1 MSSSQTGSQARPD
14 TVGSNSR
21 NSGQGSQG
29 GRGRGRGG
37 RGGRSQHS
45 QNTGQQSNKFH
56 GQEPTLKECTFDYT
70 EDPQSRRYLK
80 NVELLI
86 GYVGNTFTRHN
97 RQYQQALE
105 DLELKD
111 PDKPEIPKDTKDIIQ
126 VEEWKMASKAREE
139 QVMAYENFRAALYSV
154 IWGQCT
160 PLMKDKLQAKE
171 SYNTIKSSRDGIAL
185 LSLIKETTF
194 TFDSGR
200 IYKLVGRDKLK
211 EDFYSLKRRNNQS
224 MHSYYEVFRAK
235 VKVLQEA
242 GVKLYDTDLVKYIAK
257 GYKREDAPTAEDFEE
272 AQERCIAIRFIRSC
286 GNKEYEAHLQN
297 MFLDGHA
304 AYPASLADARAI
316 IDNRM
321 TSKNK
326 QDPTPQGQQPDNA
339 TGVAY
344 ATHEAGTTDST
355 TSTITNSQDGGSQN
369 NGNSNGGGNN
379 RQIEDAGDV
388 HQTSPDCVFSSH
400 SQASTIPTD
409 WLLLDNQSTVDIIHD
424 KKLLKN
430 IHTSDKPITIQ
441 SHAGTRILK
450 QQGLLPGYG
459 IVWFDEQC
467 PANILSL
474 NKAKTRFQVKFNS
487 DHGNN
492 FTLHDRSSGRLKH
505 KFNASPEG
513 LYYMKS
519 GSLQGSFLTTVS
531 ENEARYSQ
539 AEIDGAKAAR
549 SLLAKIGRPST
560 RDYIKILKGNMLP
573 NAAVTVNDVKRAELL
588 YGPDLGTLKG
598 KTTRRKAPYVDTRDV
613 VPPSIAEEYKD
624 VTIAIDVLHVNN
636 IAFLATISRKI
647 HFGTIAALSNTDDVN
662 ILQALKNTIAIYR
675 RGGLRPRMVLA
686 DGAFTSEHMKAS
698 LQMLGVSLNPTARDE
713 HVGDIER
720 YIRTIKERMRCVYNT
735 LPFAQIPKAMLI
747 EMAKFAVFWLNS
759 FPHPLGISQTESPRR
774 LVTGEN
780 IDYNKHCRYEFGQYV
795 QCHEQHDNTMAP
807 RTVGA
812 IALRPTG
819 NRQGSYYFLSLN
831 SGRIITR
838 NHATPLPMPQEVL
851 ARVENLAM
859 AQQMQPGLVFGNR
872 DNRILFMD
880 PDNPLYDEA
889 DDESYRNEDDPDED
903 LRYDDDLIA
912 EELEQPN
919 QQGPEHELEQEPE
932 PPVNQP
938 IPGNIEWLVNQLPAP
953 MDQQEN
959 NEAMEIQ
966 GVDDMEIQGVE
977 IQGVEA
983 DPMPEEPV
991 IMEEEE
997 EIVDDEDEDTVGEEL
1012 AGGEELEDADAQED
1026 VEEDDDITTDQDN
1039 NNQNPRYNLRP
1050 NRERSYKHR
1059 YGQSF
1064 ACLDSLP
1071 RGRYDGY
1078 LLDGVLFLINSEVNV
1093 ATPQMSMKKGI
1104 KLFGDKGVAAVKKE
1118 IQQLHDRGVLRAV
1131 HKSDLT
1137 WDQIKEAL
1145 GYLMFLKRKRCGK
1158 IKGRGCADGRKQRAY
1173 INKEQ
1178 SASPTVASESVFITA
1193 VIDALERRVVV
1204 VADIPGAF
1212 MHSDMDPEVYM
1223 RLDGLMAELLLE
1235 VDRAAYEPYLTYEKG
1250 QPVIYVE
1257 MLKALYG
1264 TLRAAR
1270 LFWEKLSSVL
1280 KSWGFEINPYDSCV
1294 ANKTVKGKQ
1303 LTVTWHIDDLKISHV
1318 DQAVVDQFVDDLK
1331 AEFGQLGEISVSEG
1345 KRHDYL
1351 GMFLDYNEDG
1361 VVQVDMRAYLST
1373 ILDDLPKEFKG
1384 KARSPAAKHLY
1395 HTDENTRKLDPEKAD
1410 RYHSITMQLAYLAQ
1424 RGRPDIR
1431 MAVNF
1436 LSTRVADPDEDD
1448 YRKLGRVLKYL
1459 QSTYDL
1465 ILRLEGDQDG
1475 KVLWWADASYAT
1487 HPDMKGQTGG
1497 CMTMGKGA
1505 VITASN
1511 KQKLVARS
1519 STECELIGVH
1529 DVLPSIIWSKNFLEA
1544 QGYPL
1549 TDVILHQDN
1558 QSSILLEKNGRLSS
1572 SKRTKHIN
1580 LRYFYVTDCIK
1591 RKELQVQFCPTEDMI
1606 ADFFTKPLQGQAF
1619 YRLRDAIMNVLP
1631 SDPFHSSQRSVLWQD
1646 QETVG
1651 VDQKA
1656 TGEKAKEDADWILVK
1671 RRGQRKATQTKQEE
1685 AHSKENT

>member
-1 MSSSQTGSQARPD
+1 MRI
-14 TVGSNSR
+14 
-21 NSGQGSQG
+21 
-29 GRGRGRGG
+29 
-37 RGGRSQHS
+37 
-45 QNTGQQSNKFH
+45 
-56 GQEPTLKECTFDYT
+56 L
-70 EDPQSRRYLK
+70 
-80 NVELLI
+80 
-86 GYVGNTFTRHN
+86 
-97 RQYQQALE
+97 
-105 DLELKD
+105 
-111 PDKPEIPKDTKDIIQ
+111 PE
-126 VEEWKMASKAREE
+126 
-139 QVMAYENFRAALYSV
+139 
-154 IWGQCT
+154 
-160 PLMKDKLQAKE
+160 
-171 SYNTIKSSRDGIAL
+171 
-185 LSLIKETTF
+185 
-194 TFDSGR
+194 
-200 IYKLVGRDKLK
+200 
-211 EDFYSLKRRNNQS
+211 
-224 MHSYYEVFRAK
+224 
-235 VKVLQEA
+235 
-242 GVKLYDTDLVKYIAK
+242 
-257 GYKREDAPTAEDFEE
+257 
-272 AQERCIAIRFIRSC
+272 
-286 GNKEYEAHLQN
+286 
-297 MFLDGHA
+297 
-304 AYPASLADARAI
+304 
-316 IDNRM
+316 
-321 TSKNK
+321 
-326 QDPTPQGQQPDNA
+326 
-339 TGVAY
+339 
-344 ATHEAGTTDST
+344 
-355 TSTITNSQDGGSQN
+355 
-369 NGNSNGGGNN
+369 
-379 RQIEDAGDV
+379 
-388 HQTSPDCVFSSH
+388 
-400 SQASTIPTD
+400 
-409 WLLLDNQSTVDIIHD
+409 
-424 KKLLKN
+424 LLKN

-441 SHAGTRILK
+441 SHAGTRKLK

-474 NKAKTRFQVKFNS
+474 NKTKTRFQVKFNS

-539 AEIDGAKAAR
+539 AEIDRAKAAR

-573 NAAVTVNDVKRAELL
+573 NATVTVNDVKRAELL

-598 KTTRRKAPYVDTRDV
+598 KTTRRKAPYVDTSDV
-613 VPPSIAEEYKD
+613 VPPSIAEEHKE

-636 IAFLATISRKI
+636 IAFLATTSRKI
-647 HFGTIAALSNTDDVN
+647 HFGTIAALLNTDDIN

-675 RGGLRPRMVLA
+675 RGGLRPRLVLA
-686 DGAFTSEHMKAS
+686 DGAFTSDHMKAS
-698 LQMLGVSLNPTARDE
+698 LQMLGVLLNPTARDE

-735 LPFAQIPKAMLI
+735 LPFDQIPKAMLI

-780 IDYNKHCRYEFGQYV
+780 IDYNKHCRYEFRQYV

-851 ARVENLAM
+851 TRVENLAM

-880 PDNPLYDEA
+880 PDNPIYDEA
-889 DDESYRNEDDPDED
+889 DDESYMDEDDPDED

-919 QQGPEHELEQEPE
+919 QQGPEQEFDQEPDPEPE

-938 IPGNIEWLVNQLPAP
+938 VPDDIEWLVNQLPVP
-953 MDQQEN
+953 VDQREN

-977 IQGVEA
+977 AGENLA
-983 DPMPEEPV
+983 DPMPEEPG

-997 EIVDDEDEDTVGEEL
+997 EIVDDENSVGEEL
-1012 AGGEELEDADAQED
+1012 AGGEEQEDLEDEEASED
-1026 VEEDDDITTDQDN
+1026 LEHEDIATDQDN

-1064 ACLDSLP
+1064 ACLDTLP

-1158 IKGRGCADGRKQRAY
+1158 IKGRGCADGRKQRSY

-1193 VIDALERRVVV
+1193 IIDALERRVVV

-1318 DQAVVDQFVDDLK
+1318 DQAVVDQFVNDLK

-1361 VVQVDMRAYLST
+1361 VVQVDMRSYLST

-1395 HTDENTRKLDPEKAD
+1395 HTDESTRKLEPEKAD

-1436 LSTRVADPDEDD
+1436 LSTRVAQPDEDD

-1487 HPDMKGQTGG
+1487 HPNMKGQTGG

-1511 KQKLVARS
+1511 KQKLVART

-1572 SKRTKHIN
+1572 
-1580 LRYFYVTDCIK
+1580 
-1591 RKELQVQFCPTEDMI
+1591 
-1606 ADFFTKPLQGQAF
+1606 
-1619 YRLRDAIMNVLP
+1619 
-1631 SDPFHSSQRSVLWQD
+1631 
-1646 QETVG
+1646 
-1651 VDQKA
+1651 
-1656 TGEKAKEDADWILVK
+1656 
-1671 RRGQRKATQTKQEE
+1671 
-1685 AHSKENT
+1685 

>member
-1 MSSSQTGSQARPD
+1 
-14 TVGSNSR
+14 
-21 NSGQGSQG
+21 
-29 GRGRGRGG
+29 
-37 RGGRSQHS
+37 
-45 QNTGQQSNKFH
+45 
-56 GQEPTLKECTFDYT
+56 
-70 EDPQSRRYLK
+70 
-80 NVELLI
+80 
-86 GYVGNTFTRHN
+86 
-97 RQYQQALE
+97 
-105 DLELKD
+105 
-111 PDKPEIPKDTKDIIQ
+111 
-126 VEEWKMASKAREE
+126 
-139 QVMAYENFRAALYSV
+139 
-154 IWGQCT
+154 
-160 PLMKDKLQAKE
+160 
-171 SYNTIKSSRDGIAL
+171 
-185 LSLIKETTF
+185 
-194 TFDSGR
+194 
-200 IYKLVGRDKLK
+200 
-211 EDFYSLKRRNNQS
+211 
-224 MHSYYEVFRAK
+224 
-235 VKVLQEA
+235 
-242 GVKLYDTDLVKYIAK
+242 
-257 GYKREDAPTAEDFEE
+257 
-272 AQERCIAIRFIRSC
+272 
-286 GNKEYEAHLQN
+286 
-297 MFLDGHA
+297 
-304 AYPASLADARAI
+304 
-316 IDNRM
+316 
-321 TSKNK
+321 
-326 QDPTPQGQQPDNA
+326 
-339 TGVAY
+339 
-344 ATHEAGTTDST
+344 
-355 TSTITNSQDGGSQN
+355 
-369 NGNSNGGGNN
+369 
-379 RQIEDAGDV
+379 
-388 HQTSPDCVFSSH
+388 
-400 SQASTIPTD
+400 
-409 WLLLDNQSTVDIIHD
+409 
-424 KKLLKN
+424 
-430 IHTSDKPITIQ
+430 
-441 SHAGTRILK
+441 
-450 QQGLLPGYG
+450 
-459 IVWFDEQC
+459 
-467 PANILSL
+467 
-474 NKAKTRFQVKFNS
+474 
-487 DHGNN
+487 
-492 FTLHDRSSGRLKH
+492 
-505 KFNASPEG
+505 
-513 LYYMKS
+513 MKS

-531 ENEARYSQ
+531 ENEAGYSQ
-539 AEIDGAKAAR
+539 AEIDCAKAAR
-549 SLLAKIGRPST
+549 SLLAKIGRPLT

-598 KTTRRKAPYVDTRDV
+598 KTTRQKAPYVDTTNV
-613 VPPSIAEEYKD
+613 VPPSIVEEHKE
-624 VTIAIDVLHVNN
+624 VTIAID
-636 IAFLATISRKI
+636 ATTSRKI
-647 HFGTIAALSNTDDVN
+647 HFGTIAALSNTDDIN

-675 RGGLRPRMVLA
+675 RGGMRPRLVLA
-686 DGAFTSEHMKAS
+686 DGAFTSDHMKAS
-698 LQMLGVSLNPTARDE
+698 LQMLGVLLNPTARDE
-713 HVGDIER
+713 HVGDIEQ
-720 YIRTIKERMRCVYNT
+720 YIQTIKERMRCVYNT
-735 LPFAQIPKAMLI
+735 LPFDQIPKAMLI

-851 ARVENLAM
+851 TRVENLAM

-880 PDNPLYDEA
+880 PDNPIYDEA
-889 DDESYRNEDDPDED
+889 DDESYMNEDDPDED

-912 EELEQPN
+912 DELEQPN
-919 QQGPEHELEQEPE
+919 QQVPEQELDQEPDPEPE

-938 IPGNIEWLVNQLPAP
+938 VPDDIEWMVNQLPALV
-953 MDQQEN
+953 DQQEN

-977 IQGVEA
+977 AGENLA
-983 DPMPEEPV
+983 DPMPEEPR

-997 EIVDDEDEDTVGEEL
+997 EIVDDEDTVGEEL
-1012 AGGEELEDADAQED
+1012 AGGEEQED
-1026 VEEDDDITTDQDN
+1026 LEEEETQENLENEDITTNQDN
-1039 NNQNPRYNLRP
+1039 NNQNQRYNLRP

-1064 ACLDSLP
+1064 ACLDTLP

-1158 IKGRGCADGRKQRAY
+1158 IKGRGCADGRKQRSY

-1294 ANKTVKGKQ
+1294 ANKMVKGKQ

-1318 DQAVVDQFVDDLK
+1318 DQAVVDQFVNDLK

-1361 VVQVDMRAYLST
+1361 VVQVDMRSYLST

-1395 HTDENTRKLDPEKAD
+1395 HTDENTRKLEPEKAD

-1436 LSTRVADPDEDD
+1436 LSTRVAQPDEDD

-1529 DVLPSIIWSKNFLEA
+1529 DVLPSIIWCKNFLEA

-1549 TDVILHQDN
+1549 TEVILHQDN
-1558 QSSILLEKNGRLSS
+1558 QSSILLERNGRLSS

-1591 RKELQVQFCPTEDMI
+1591 RKELQVRFCPTEEMI

-1646 QETVG
+1646 QDTVG

-1656 TGEKAKEDADWILVK
+1656 TDEKAKEDADWILVK